1 VAWYPV
7 LEFGER
13 TRNLTFDVFVVS
25 RYSGFFTVPIPADLK
40 VLWNHDTL
48 DRPEALKEVA
58 DRIDLFLVLSRFHRD
73 HFLTR
78 MPELEDRMV
87 ITRNGV
93 DLDLIDRAA
102 ASAVRHPNKVIY
114 ASRPERGLMLLL
126 EDIWPKLK
134 RLHPDLTL
142 HLCGY
147 DVDPADLEPGLA
159 DLYRRLD
166 DRIASSPDV
175 IRLGSLTKSDY
186 YRHLAEAALMLYPC
200 VFPEISCIAA
210 LEAQAART
218 PILTTAGFALTETVP
233 WPDLLTR
240 GRPGGREYVSDYVDR
255 AAGLLDDHAKRSEL
269 AENGRG
275 WVESRHVWPVIAAEW
290 DRLFDLQLTVKR
302 RRRSLG

>member
-1 VAWYPV
+1 
-7 LEFGER
+7 
-13 TRNLTFDVFVVS
+13 
-25 RYSGFFTVPIPADLK
+25 
-40 VLWNHDTL
+40 
-48 DRPEALKEVA
+48 
-58 DRIDLFLVLSRFHRD
+58 
-73 HFLTR
+73 
-78 MPELEDRMV
+78 
-87 ITRNGV
+87 
-93 DLDLIDRAA
+93 
-102 ASAVRHPNKVIY
+102 
-114 ASRPERGLMLLL
+114 
-126 EDIWPKLK
+126 
-134 RLHPDLTL
+134 
-142 HLCGY
+142 
-147 DVDPADLEPGLA
+147 
-159 DLYRRLD
+159 LYRRLD